1 MEQRP
6 YQFIYDEFAR
16 YFPLIHE
23 NVVSWK
29 ESGKL
34 EITVY
39 LNDGTSGRYDLYTH
53 NYSHIPNRPDG
64 MLTDEEWAE
73 EFGRRLRRE
82 MRIARISQPELAE
95 RVGVSRVTIW
105 SYVSGRTMP
114 TGRNISAIAHALG
127 IPKSVLID
135 F

>member
-6 YQFIYDEFAR
+6 YQFIYDEFAA

-23 NVVSWK
+23 SVVSWK

-53 NYSHIPNRPDG
+53 RYSHIPNRPDG

-95 RVGVSRVTIW
+95 RIGVSRATIC
-105 SYVSGRTMP
+105 SYVNGRSMP
-114 TGRNISAIAHALG
+114 TGRNISAIANVLG
-127 IPKSVLID
+127 IPKSMLVD